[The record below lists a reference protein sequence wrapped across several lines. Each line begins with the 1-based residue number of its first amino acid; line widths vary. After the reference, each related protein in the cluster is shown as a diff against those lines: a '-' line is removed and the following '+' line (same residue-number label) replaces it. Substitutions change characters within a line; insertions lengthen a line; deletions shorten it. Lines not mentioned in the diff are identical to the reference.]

1 MKIAVLG
8 MGKIGHNTAAQ
19 LVDRGFEVTGFTR
32 DREKADAINSYGITI
47 SGALEGNFKVHATT
61 DIAEAVNGA
70 KFLIITTIE
79 RKLTDNT
86 TSPRKDRKVNRN
98 CREP

>member
-70 KFLIITTIE
+70 KFLIITT
-79 RKLTDNT
+79 
-86 TSPRKDRKVNRN
+86 TSKGHKPMAQLGTCSQISVL
-98 CREP
+98 